1 VETSKFANG
10 LMRASLIAGLTYFL
24 SWQMELTPVLS
35 VTWKGAGVA
44 LLALYAA
51 RLARSLDGWLIA
63 GVMAFGALG
72 DVLLDAVGL
81 DVGAVAFVVGHLI
94 AVVLYFRNR
103 RPSVTPSQRWLAAVT
118 VPSSLYIS
126 YALTSDV
133 MIAIYTVFV
142 AGMAA
147 MAWISRFPRYQ
158 TGIGAMMFLAS
169 DLLIFARMGPLETQP
184 WASYAIWGLY
194 FGGQMLIVR
203 GVTQTLARD

>member
-10 LMRASLIAGLTYFL
+10 LMVASLIAGLTYFL

-63 GVMAFGALG
+63 AVMAFGALG
-72 DVLLDAVGL
+72 DVLLDAVEL

-94 AVVLYFRNR
+94 AVVLYFGNR
-103 RPSVTPSQRWLAAVT
+103 RPRVTPSQRWLT
-118 VPSSLYIS
+118 VLVVPFSIYIA
-126 YALTSDV
+126 YALTSDA
-133 MIAIYTVFV
+133 MIAIYTALV
-142 AGMAA
+142 ASMAA
-147 MAWISRFPRYQ
+147 SAWISRFPRYQ